1 MSCDINQLTKINI
14 MKTIQN
20 LLYDYSSKAHN
31 QKSITIPLVKIKTEL
46 NTKLNCIVDDNMI
59 KTEIDK
65 YNSKVKYPYPTIL
78 IYKEKMT
85 DQPINKPINTQP
97 GYTLGHNARIIVD
110 DIVDDIV
117 DNKYQQIDPS
127 EEKIINDL
135 IYKYNLWPKDIKQF
149 YNIPE
154 KQYHPNHG
162 KILAICP
169 PYYAVD
175 IDTGACLS
183 TDIIPLGSF
192 YNYRGKLIA
201 GNARSLLLHFK
212 KHEGSWQNVI
222 KLFEP
227 IKITNKES
235 VPILSNVFS
244 FDNITYFTS
253 TWPSFVQYIPDF
265 LNSVLDKKLFD
276 KINLLS
282 WEQPEVLPYTKK
294 IDRDILQYGYIYD
307 YNIKD
312 SVGHPLVKLQNNKT
326 PEFIQCIVDLI
337 WNNFGNKNYEP
348 NQILITKFK
357 PGQGIGPLKDHPMF
371 EPISITLSLG
381 SKATFKLTESKKD
394 SKKNTI
400 EFPLLPGS
408 LLILDDKDSKKE
420 KDLWTQEIPS
430 RLEDT
435 YTMNFLQPQI
445 IKWKRSERITI
456 TIRSLK
462 KEYQGEI
469 IDK

>member
-1 MSCDINQLTKINI
+1 MSCDINQLTKTNI
-14 MKTIQN
+14 IKTIQN
-20 LLYDYSSKAHN
+20 LLDDYSSKARN
-31 QKSITIPLVKIKTEL
+31 QKLITIPLVKIKTIL

-59 KTEIDK
+59 KTEIEK

-78 IYKEKMT
+78 IYKERMS
-85 DQPINKPINTQP
+85 DQPINTQP
-97 GYTLGHNARIIVD
+97 GHTLGYNARIVI
-110 DIVDDIV
+110 

-162 KILAICP
+162 KILPICP
-169 PYYAVD
+169 PYHAVD
-175 IDTGACLS
+175 IDTGVCLS

-192 YNYRGKLIA
+192 YNYHGKLIA

-227 IKITNKES
+227 SKITNKES

-244 FDNITYFTS
+244 FDDITYFTS

-265 LNSVLDKKLFD
+265 LTSILDKKLFD
-276 KINLLS
+276 KINSLS

-312 SVGHPLVKLQNNKT
+312 ATGHPLVKLSNNKT
-326 PEFIQCIVDLI
+326 PDFIQCVVDLI
-337 WNNFGNKNYEP
+337 WDNFGNKKYEP
-348 NQILITKFK
+348 NQILITRFK

-371 EPISITLSLG
+371 ESISITLSLG
-381 SKATFKLTESKKD
+381 SKALFKLSESKKV
-394 SKKNTI
+394 SKSKNII

-408 LLILDDKDSKKE
+408 LLILENKEDKDSKKE
-420 KDLWTQEIPS
+420 KNLWTQEIPS

-435 YTMNFLQPQI
+435 YTMNFLQPQT